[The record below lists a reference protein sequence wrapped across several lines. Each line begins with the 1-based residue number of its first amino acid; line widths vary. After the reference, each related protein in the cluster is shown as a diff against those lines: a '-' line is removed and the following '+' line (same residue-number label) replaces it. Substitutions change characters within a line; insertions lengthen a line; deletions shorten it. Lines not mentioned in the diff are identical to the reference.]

1 MPNHKALKVELS
13 GTLRLME
20 ALSAPLRFELL
31 VLLRR
36 RGPLGLAD
44 LTEALKERRAS
55 PTNVFGHLEIL
66 EGLGLVKRH
75 REGRSITFSLEE
87 GTGRLLDGLRRLI
100 GRDVSGGGK

>member
-1 MPNHKALKVELS
+1 MPNLKTLKSELS

-31 VLLRR
+31 VLLGR

-44 LTEALKERRAS
+44 LTGSLKERRAS

-75 REGRSITFSLEE
+75 RDGRNITFSLEE

-100 GRDVSGGGK
+100 GRDAAGGEK